1 MGLVERFFSHFAHP
15 RGFLGRIAGYL
26 MSITNRDLNEW
37 VVSLLDLQP
46 GDKVLEI
53 GCGPGVAITYIIQQH
68 PDVIVLGIDLSPEM
82 VREAM
87 RRNAQAVRAGRVVL
101 RQADVGDPLP
111 FDTLFDKVFSVN
123 SFPFWNEPVSALR
136 NLRRSIKPGGCI
148 ALAVQPRDRGATD
161 NTARERGEHMAS
173 VLRDAGFADVRAVFK
188 VMKPVSAVC
197 VLAVNPPS

>member
-87 RRNAQAVRAGRVVL
+87 RRNAQAVSCGA
-101 RQADVGDPLP
+101 
-111 FDTLFDKVFSVN
+111 
-123 SFPFWNEPVSALR
+123 
-136 NLRRSIKPGGCI
+136 RSP
-148 ALAVQPRDRGATD
+148 A
-161 NTARERGEHMAS
+161 AS
-173 VLRDAGFADVRAVFK
+173 
-188 VMKPVSAVC
+188 
-197 VLAVNPPS
+197 